1 MKSWLMQSADVWRLL
16 KQLRPY
22 LGAGRG
28 LLIATVAS
36 SLMMVLFEGVGVG
49 LLVPLL
55 SLLLGGTNAVP
66 MRPIQWL
73 QTEFP
78 NHSPAFYVGVCCV
91 AIILAIGAKN
101 VASYVAALF
110 SARLKRRVAT
120 SLRAALFEALQ
131 GASLDIFDQRPG
143 GEVASLFLVESY
155 RTTVAIEMAVGFAQR
170 AGIALFYVGALFYIS
185 WQLTWLVVL
194 LGAAIGSTLGFIYRR
209 LGRAGTRL
217 TDLNHQLSTVIEQ
230 SFAGVRVVRATNAQ
244 NAEIERF
251 REINAAQAATD
262 EETTR
267 AHSLLFPLVETLAV
281 VGAMVIVAVAYIFFV
296 RPGHMLSSYLLGY
309 GFVLLRLLPL
319 LNTLYGM
326 QGNLFYVAGG
336 IREVERFLQTPVY
349 PERPFGAIAFQG
361 LTTAIRLEGL
371 GYTYGTRTRALDDV
385 SFDVRAGQT
394 VAIVGSSGSGKSTLA
409 SLLLRLR
416 APTDGRITV
425 DGVDYWQFSAESWHR
440 AIALVEQ
447 DAFLF
452 HGTLRENVLYGW
464 QDVTEGALEQAIA
477 AANLSDMVASLPD
490 GLETLVGERG
500 AMVSGGQR
508 QRIAIARAIVR
519 NPSILVLDEATSHLD
534 SVSEQLVQQAL
545 ANAARGRTTI
555 VIAHRLS
562 TIRDA
567 DWIVVFENGRI
578 VEQGTWTSLQAAK
591 GTFDRL
597 VHGLTA

>member
-1 MKSWLMQSADVWRLL
+1 MKSWLLQSADVWRLL

-28 LLIATVAS
+28 LLGATLAT
-36 SLMMVLFEGVGVG
+36 SLVMVVFEGVGVG

-73 QTEFP
+73 QTAFP
-78 NHSPAFYVGVCCV
+78 NHSPAFYVGATCV

-101 VASYVAALF
+101 VASYAAQLF
-110 SARLKRRVAT
+110 AARLKRRVAT
-120 SLRAALFEALQ
+120 SLRAALFNRLQ
-131 GASLDIFDQRPG
+131 RANLDMFDQRPG
-143 GEVASLFLVESY
+143 GEIANIFLVESY
-155 RTTVAIEMAVGFAQR
+155 RTTVAIEAAVSFAQR
-170 AGIALFYVGALFYIS
+170 AGIALFYVATLFYIS
-185 WQLTWLVVL
+185 WPLTTMVVV
-194 LGAAIGSTLGFIYRR
+194 LGAALGGALGTVYRR
-209 LGRAGTRL
+209 LSQAGTRL
-217 TDLNHQLSTVIEQ
+217 TDLNHRLSNVLEQ

-244 NAEIERF
+244 DREIERF
-251 REINAAQAATD
+251 REVNVAQAASD

-267 AHSLLFPLVETLAV
+267 AHALLMPLTETLTV
-281 VGAMVIVAVAYIFFV
+281 IGAMGIVACAYIFFV

-309 GFVLLRLLPL
+309 GFVLLRLIPL
-319 LNTLYGM
+319 LNTLYSM
-326 QGNLFYVAGG
+326 QGYLFYVAGG
-336 IREVERFLQTPVY
+336 IREVDRFLHTPVY
-349 PERPFGAIAFQG
+349 PERPFGAVEFSG
-361 LTTAIRLEGL
+361 LRTTLRLEGVS
-371 GYTYGTRTRALDDV
+371 YTYGTGTEALRDV
-385 SFDVRAGQT
+385 AFEVRARQT

-416 APTDGRITV
+416 APSGGRITV
-425 DGVDYWQFSAESWHR
+425 DGVDYWLFSPESWHR
-440 AIALVEQ
+440 SIALVEQ

-464 QDVTEGALEQAIA
+464 QHVTEGALERAIA
-477 AANLSDMVASLPD
+477 AANLSEMVASLPA
-490 GLETLVGERG
+490 GLDTLVGERG

-519 NPSILVLDEATSHLD
+519 DPDILVLDEATSHLD
-534 SVSEQLVQQAL
+534 SLSEQLVQQAL
-545 ANAARGRTTI
+545 NNAARGRTTI

-567 DWIVVFENGRI
+567 DWIVVFEYGRI
-578 VEQGTWTSLQAAK
+578 VEQGTWASLQAAK

-597 VHGLTA
+597 MHGLTA

>member
-28 LLIATVAS
+28 LLVATLAS
-36 SLMMVLFEGVGVG
+36 SLVMVMFEGVGVG

-66 MRPIQWL
+66 MRPLQWL
-73 QTEFP
+73 QTQFP
-78 NHSPAFYVGVCCV
+78 HHSPAFYVGVCCV
-91 AIILAIGAKN
+91 AIIVAIGAKN
-101 VASYVAALF
+101 VAAYIAQLF
-110 SARLKRRVAT
+110 SARLRRRMAT
-120 SLRAALFEALQ
+120 TLRAALFDSLQ
-131 GASLDIFDQRPG
+131 RANLDIFDQRPG
-143 GEVASLFLVESY
+143 GEVANIFLVETY
-155 RTTVAIEMAVGFAQR
+155 RTTVAVDAAVSFAQR
-170 AGIALFYVGALFYIS
+170 AGIALFYVAGLFYIS
-185 WQLTWLVVL
+185 WPLTSLVVA
-194 LGAAIGSTLGFIYRR
+194 LGLGLGGALSAVYRR
-209 LGRAGTRL
+209 LGQAGTRL
-217 TDLNHQLSTVIEQ
+217 TDLNHRLSTVLEQ

-244 NAEIERF
+244 AAEIERF
-251 REINAAQAATD
+251 REVNVAQASSE

-267 AHSLLFPLVETLAV
+267 AHGLLMPLTETLGVIGAMAV
-281 VGAMVIVAVAYIFFV
+281 VACAYIFFV
-296 RPGHMLSSYLLGY
+296 RPGHLLSSYLLVY

-319 LNTLYGM
+319 MNTLYAM
-326 QGNLFYVAGG
+326 QGHLFYVAGG
-336 IREVERFLQTPVY
+336 IREVDRFLSMPVY
-349 PERPFGAIAFQG
+349 PKRPFGNVSFSEIREA
-361 LTTAIRLEGL
+361 LRLEGV
-371 GYTYGTRTRALDDV
+371 GYTYGTGTEALREVDFEVRT
-385 SFDVRAGQT
+385 GQT

-416 APTDGRITV
+416 APSAGRITV
-425 DGVDYWQFSAESWHR
+425 DGIDYWQFSAESWHR
-440 AIALVEQ
+440 SIALVEQ

-464 QDVTEGALEQAIA
+464 QHVTDGALERAIE
-477 AANLSDMVASLPD
+477 AANLSDMVDALPA
-490 GLETLVGERG
+490 GLDTLVGERG

-519 NPSILVLDEATSHLD
+519 DPGILVLDEATSHLD

-545 ANAARGRTTI
+545 NNAARGRTTI
-555 VIAHRLS
+555 IIAHRLS

-567 DWIVVFENGRI
+567 DWIVVFDHGRI
-578 VEQGTWTSLQAAK
+578 VEEGTWASLQAAK

>member
-1 MKSWLMQSADVWRLL
+1 MKSWLVQSADVWRLL

-28 LLIATVAS
+28 LLAATLVS
-36 SLMMVLFEGVGVG
+36 SLIMVVFEGVGVG

-55 SLLLGGTNAVP
+55 SLLLGGTNATP

-73 QTEFP
+73 QAEFP

-91 AIILAIGAKN
+91 AIVVAIGLKN
-101 VASYVAALF
+101 VASYVSALF
-110 SARLKRRVAT
+110 SSRLKRRVAS
-120 SLRAALFEALQ
+120 SLRAALFSALQ
-131 GASLDIFDQRPG
+131 RANLDLFDQRPG
-143 GEVASLFLVESY
+143 GEIANVFLVETY
-155 RTTVAIEMAVGFAQR
+155 RTTIAIEAAVAFAQR
-170 AGIALFYVGALFYIS
+170 AGIALFYVAALFYIS
-185 WQLTWLVVL
+185 WPLTTLVVA
-194 LGAAIGSTLGFIYRR
+194 LGAAIGGTLGTIYRR
-209 LGRAGTRL
+209 LGHAGTRL
-217 TDLNHQLSTVIEQ
+217 TDLNHRLSTVLEQ
-230 SFAGVRVVRATNAQ
+230 AFAGVRVVRAANAQ
-244 NAEIERF
+244 DLETERF
-251 REINAAQAATD
+251 REINIAQAAGE
-262 EETTR
+262 EETSR
-267 AHSLLFPLVETLAV
+267 AHALLFPLVETLAV
-281 VGAMVIVAVAYIFFV
+281 IGAMVIVACAYIFFV
-296 RPGHMLSSYLLGY
+296 RPGHMLSSYLLWY

-319 LNTLYGM
+319 LNSLYSQ
-326 QGNLFYVAGG
+326 QGSLFYFAGG
-336 IREVERFLQTPVY
+336 IREVNLFLNMPIY
-349 PERPFGAIAFQG
+349 PQRPFGTIEFSG
-361 LTTAIRLEGL
+361 MRTALRLEGL
-371 GYTYGTRTRALDDV
+371 SHVYETGTRALSDV
-385 SFDVRAGQT
+385 SFEVRAGQT

-425 DGVDYWQFSAESWHR
+425 DGIDYWDFSPASWHR
-440 AIALVEQ
+440 AMALVEQ

-464 QDVTEGALEQAIA
+464 QNVTEGALERAIE
-477 AANLSDMVASLPD
+477 AANLTDMVASLPA
-490 GLETLVGERG
+490 GLDTLVGERG

-519 NPSILVLDEATSHLD
+519 DPSILVLDEATSHLD

-545 ANAARGRTTI
+545 SNAARGRTTI

-567 DWIVVFENGRI
+567 DWIVVFDHGRI

>member
-28 LLIATVAS
+28 LLVATLVS
-36 SLMMVLFEGVGVG
+36 SLVMVMFEGVGVG

-66 MRPIQWL
+66 MRPLQWL
-73 QTEFP
+73 QTQFP
-78 NHSPAFYVGVCCV
+78 HHSPAFYVGVCCV
-91 AIILAIGAKN
+91 AIIVAIGAKN
-101 VASYVAALF
+101 VAAYIAQLF
-110 SARLKRRVAT
+110 SARLRRRMAT
-120 SLRAALFEALQ
+120 TLRAALFDSLQ
-131 GASLDIFDQRPG
+131 RANLDIFDQRPG
-143 GEVASLFLVESY
+143 GEIANIFLVETY
-155 RTTVAIEMAVGFAQR
+155 RTTVAVDAAVSFAQR
-170 AGIALFYVGALFYIS
+170 AGIALFYVAGLFYIS
-185 WQLTWLVVL
+185 WPLTSLVVA
-194 LGAAIGSTLGFIYRR
+194 LGLGLGGALSAVYRR
-209 LGRAGTRL
+209 LGQAGTRL
-217 TDLNHQLSTVIEQ
+217 TDLNHRLSTVLEQ

-244 NAEIERF
+244 AAEIERF
-251 REINAAQAATD
+251 REVNVAQASSE

-267 AHSLLFPLVETLAV
+267 AHGLLMPLTETLGV
-281 VGAMVIVAVAYIFFV
+281 VGAMAVVACAYIFFV
-296 RPGHMLSSYLLGY
+296 RPGHLLSSYLLVY

-319 LNTLYGM
+319 MNTLYAM
-326 QGNLFYVAGG
+326 QGHLFYVAGG
-336 IREVERFLQTPVY
+336 IREVDRFLSMPVY
-349 PERPFGAIAFQG
+349 PVRPFGNVSFSG
-361 LTTAIRLEGL
+361 IREALRFEGV
-371 GYTYGTRTRALDDV
+371 GYTYGTGTEALREVDFEVRT
-385 SFDVRAGQT
+385 GQT

-416 APTDGRITV
+416 APSAGRITV
-425 DGVDYWQFSAESWHR
+425 DGIDYWQFSAESWHR
-440 AIALVEQ
+440 SIALVEQ

-464 QDVTEGALEQAIA
+464 REVTDGALERAIE
-477 AANLSDMVASLPD
+477 AANLSDMVDALPA
-490 GLETLVGERG
+490 GLDTLVGERG

-519 NPSILVLDEATSHLD
+519 DPGILVLDEATSHLD

-545 ANAARGRTTI
+545 NNAARGRTTI
-555 VIAHRLS
+555 IIAHRLS

-567 DWIVVFENGRI
+567 DWIVVFDHGRI
-578 VEQGTWTSLQAAK
+578 VEEGTWASLQAAK